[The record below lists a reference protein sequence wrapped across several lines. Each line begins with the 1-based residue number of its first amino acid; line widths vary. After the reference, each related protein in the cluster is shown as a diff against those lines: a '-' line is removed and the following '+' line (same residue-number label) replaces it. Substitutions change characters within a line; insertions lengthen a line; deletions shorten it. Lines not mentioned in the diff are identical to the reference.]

1 LSPKNIKHLSLT
13 SGYLLTLSLG
23 FDKSDEKLIQS
34 LYPQLFSEYESLC
47 LTYQTNK
54 GWLYNQNFNL
64 MKAIKS
70 YQLGPLLVLK
80 VFFKA
85 ILEHFPSHSDANC
98 MIKYGAVTEDPEE
111 IE

>member
-1 LSPKNIKHLSLT
+1 
-13 SGYLLTLSLG
+13 
-23 FDKSDEKLIQS
+23 
-34 LYPQLFSEYESLC
+34 
-47 LTYQTNK
+47 
-54 GWLYNQNFNL
+54 